1 MGATGEK
8 FHFRMRIFRDRYVKS
23 GGACE
28 TTLSA
33 DARPRPRC
41 AMSKKALGV
50 VIKLVSMANTGYF
63 YTTMKNARLPK
74 KLMLRKY
81 DPVVRQHVLFKVR
94 PPPPPPPPRPAL
106 AQLRAHLPC
115 ARLAAAHALLQ
126 EEKISKRK
134 R

>member
-1 MGATGEK
+1 
-8 FHFRMRIFRDRYVKS
+8 
-23 GGACE
+23 
-28 TTLSA
+28 
-33 DARPRPRC
+33 
-41 AMSKKALGV
+41 MSKKALGV

-94 PPPPPPPPRPAL
+94 PPPPSHRPAL